1 MPLNLR
7 PATLALLC
15 IAGWSLAGRA
25 QRPPAQPPVTFR
37 TGVDL
42 VEVDVSVLDKDRRP
56 VRGLTR
62 ENFTILEDGKP
73 RPAVAFAAVDLVE
86 REASPARAS
95 WVRDVAPDV
104 TANALRPEGRLVVI
118 MFDWSIRFLDQVL
131 AKRIATAAV
140 DALGPDDLA
149 AVVFSSGFGNAGT
162 PQNFTADRSRLL
174 ASINRPWAVAA
185 QNAPVGPGHDPRNS
199 NEVMIEDPE
208 GYLSGDCQCRTCVP
222 ETIARIADAV
232 RDVRGRRKTLIFIG
246 TYFRAE
252 ESLQGPAS
260 RQGGPP
266 GFLRSPEITPVR
278 PGLCSAPLDDAREK
292 MVRAAALANLTI
304 QTFDPVGLET
314 QTNSPLGG
322 SKAGQLERRDGL
334 AVPADLTGGRTVM
347 NTETPEAHIP
357 AVFAETDAYY
367 LLAFAPADTRAN
379 GRVHKIEVKVDHP
392 GVNVRTRSGFVTEP
406 VRTTGGKPTIGSPET
421 IAALKGVLP
430 RADVPLRVS
439 VAPFAIPGKAE
450 SAVAIVLGAR
460 QQVPADLAG
469 KSATVKLLT
478 AAFGWDGKSADS
490 VDQTIGVTW
499 RPDASGSSR
508 YEIVSRLTLKPGRYE
523 VRVALDA
530 SLNQRGSVYTYVD
543 VPDFAKQPLSLS
555 GLVLA
560 VSPSVS
566 SAGREAL
573 ANLVPVVPTAQR
585 EFARTDRATAFL
597 QVYQDAGRQDA
608 GRPDAG
614 RPDAGKPPQPAGVT
628 ARITDTGDRIV
639 FDQVTELPADRFAGN
654 RGADYRLELPLE
666 RLEPGEYLLTIDASQ
681 GQRTVR
687 RGLRFTVR

>member
-7 PATLALLC
+7 PATLALVC
-15 IAGWSLAGRA
+15 FAGWSIAGRA
-25 QRPPAQPPVTFR
+25 QQPPAQPPVTFR
-37 TGVDL
+37 IGVDV

-73 RPAVAFAAVDLVE
+73 RPAVAFAAVDLAE

-104 TANALRPEGRLVVI
+104 TTNAVRPEGRLVVI
-118 MFDWSIRFLDQVL
+118 MFDWSIRFYDQLL

-162 PQNFTADRSRLL
+162 PQNFTADRARLL
-174 ASINRPWAVAA
+174 NSINRPWAVAL
-185 QNAPVGPGHDPRNS
+185 QNPPGPMHDPRN
-199 NEVMIEDPE
+199 NNGVMIDDPE
-208 GYLSGDCQCRTCVP
+208 GYVSGDCQCRACVP

-252 ESLQGPAS
+252 ESLQGPSS
-260 RQGGPP
+260 RQGGAP
-266 GFLRSPEITPVR
+266 GFLLSPSISPVR
-278 PGLCSAPLDDAREK
+278 PGVCSAVLDDAREK
-292 MVRAAALANLTI
+292 MVRATALANLTI

-314 QTNSPLGG
+314 QFNSPLGG
-322 SKAGQLERRDGL
+322 SIVGQMERRDGL

-347 NTETPEAHIP
+347 NTGTPEALIP
-357 AVFAETDAYY
+357 AVFGESASYY
-367 LLAFAPADTRAN
+367 LLAFAPSEPKAN
-379 GRVHKIEVKVDHP
+379 GRTHKIEVKVDRP
-392 GVNVRTRSGFVTEP
+392 GVSVRTRSGYVAGPTRP
-406 VRTTGGKPTIGSPET
+406 PDRKPTIGSPDT
-421 IAALKGVLP
+421 VAALQGVLP
-430 RADVPLRVS
+430 RADLPLSVS

-460 QQVPADLAG
+460 PQVPSDGAG
-469 KSATVKLLT
+469 KTATVKVLT

-490 VDQTIGVTW
+490 VDQTVGVTW
-499 RPDASGSSR
+499 RPDASGTSR
-508 YEIVSRLTLKPGRYE
+508 FEIVSRLTLKPGRYE

-530 SLNQRGSVYTYVD
+530 APNQRGSVYTHVD

-555 GLVLA
+555 GLLLA

-566 SAGREAL
+566 SAGRESL
-573 ANLVPVVPTAQR
+573 TNLVPVVPTAQR

-597 QVYQDAGRQDA
+597 QVYQDAGR
-608 GRPDAG
+608 PDTS
-614 RPDAGKPPQPAGVT
+614 KPAQPASVT
-628 ARITDTGDRIV
+628 ARITDTS
-639 FDQVTELPADRFAGN
+639 DQVAWSQITELSVDRFTAN
-654 RGADYRLELPLE
+654 RSADYRLDLPLE
-666 RLEPGEYLLTIDASQ
+666 RLAPGEYLLTIDASQ